1 MTTPEL
7 INLVLN
13 LLVVPLIG
21 WGLRLSAKVLKLETR
36 MESFTEIHEHIK
48 QQREIN
54 ASLAT
59 SIALLQ
65 QSLARLEEK

>member
-7 INLVLN
+7 LNLALN
-13 LLVVPLIG
+13 LLVVPLFG
-21 WGLRLSAKVLKLETR
+21 WGIKLSAKVLRIETK
-36 MESFTEIHEHIK
+36 MESFAEFHDHIK
-48 QQREIN
+48 EQREIN